1 MTSDHNVQSW
11 DLLGQLHVPLVPAG
25 DLHRHL
31 DHNLEQVSPVSEAD
45 DDVDPLS
52 FKPSHLFGHWLQL
65 VIDDEGAR
73 VGHLDGDDQDGDHE
87 KGGYLQGLWGE
98 VANHSHLPT
107 SNLDQENYDLL
118 LSRCHPLTS
127 QDHQIWP
134 HRKQFWSVLLIK
146 FKEISQQHL

>member
-52 FKPSHLFGHWLQL
+52 FKPRHLFGHWLQL
-65 VIDDEGAR
+65 VVDDEGAR
-73 VGHLDGDDQDGDHE
+73 VGHLDGDDHDGDDE
-87 KGGYLQGLWGE
+87 KEGHLQGLWGK

-118 LSRCHPLTS
+118 LIKPHRLFRYHPLTS
-127 QDHQIWP
+127 LDHQT
-134 HRKQFWSVLLIK
+134 WSHQK
-146 FKEISQQHL
+146 H